1 MIWLQ
6 NYDPVHNQFLST
18 ILALIPIVILLG
30 LIMVFKTKAYLAALI
45 ALACGFLIT
54 IFIYRMPVQ
63 IGVMSTLYGA
73 LYGLLPIGWIVLNVI
88 FFFRLVSEKGIF
100 DLMQVNLTG
109 ITRDRRLQLL
119 LIAFCFGALL
129 EGAAGFGTPVAIT
142 AALLISLG
150 FAPLM
155 ASGLS
160 LLANTAPV
168 AFGGLGTPVIALA
181 GVSGISLLT
190 LSGMIG
196 RQLTF
201 FGVLIPIWLIW
212 AFVGWKKTWEVMP
225 AILVAGVSFAITQLL
240 VATYLGPWLVG
251 VLASLV
257 AMSST
262 ILFLQKW
269 QPKNIYIFPGD
280 DIKVSPNASQPKNEL
295 RDYLKVW
302 WPWLILTIFVILW
315 GIPQIKGLLD
325 LLTLKIN
332 VPFLDKLVYRVPP
345 VVTDKTAESAVFNF
359 SWLSATGTAIFIASF
374 ITGLIFRFSIKE
386 ILLIFIKAIKQ
397 VRVSLLTIS
406 SMMAIGF
413 LTRYSGMDAT
423 LGLAFARTGVLYPFF
438 GTLLGWLGVALTGS
452 DTSSNVLFGSLQK
465 ITAGQTGINPVIM
478 VSANSSGGVM
488 GKMIDAQSIVVA
500 STATKWFGHE
510 GDILRFIILHSLM
523 LAVLVGIEIMI
534 QVYIH

>member
-6 NYDPVHNQFLST
+6 NYDPLNNPFLST

-30 LIMVFKTKAYLAALI
+30 LIMFFKIKAYLAALI
-45 ALACGFLIT
+45 ALAIGFLIT
-54 IFIYRMPVQ
+54 IFIYHLPVQ
-63 IGVMSTLYGA
+63 IGVMSTLFGA

-88 FFFRLVSEKGIF
+88 FFFRLVSEKGVF
-100 DLMQVNLTG
+100 VLMQESLTS

-181 GVSGISLLT
+181 GVSGIGLLT

-196 RQLTF
+196 RQLTL

-212 AFVGWKKTWEVMP
+212 AFVGWKKTWEVIP
-225 AILVAGVSFAITQLL
+225 AILIAGFSFAITQLL
-240 VATYLGPWLVG
+240 VATFMGPWLVG
-251 VLASLV
+251 VIASLV
-257 AMSST
+257 AMSVT
-262 ILFLQKW
+262 VLFLRKW
-269 QPKNIYIFPGD
+269 KPKNIYLFPGD
-280 DIKVSPNASQPKNEL
+280 DSNVDGRATTPINES
-295 RDYLKVW
+295 RTYFQVW
-302 WPWLILTIFVILW
+302 WPWLILIFFVILW
-315 GIPQIKGLLD
+315 GIPQFKGLLD
-325 LLTLKIN
+325 SLTLRIN
-332 VPFLDKLVYRVPP
+332 VPFVNNLVYRTPP
-345 VVTDKTAESAVFNF
+345 VVSVKTPESAVFNF
-359 SWLSATGTAIFIASF
+359 SWLSATGTAILIAGF
-374 ITGLIFRFSIKE
+374 ITGLIYRYSLKDIGR
-386 ILLIFIKAIKQ
+386 IFIKALNQ
-397 VRVSLLTIS
+397 VKISLLTIS

-465 ITAGQTGINPVIM
+465 ITAGQIGIDPVIM

-510 GDILRFIILHSLM
+510 GDILRFIFLHSLV
-523 LAVLVGIEIMI
+523 LAILVGFVVMI
-534 QVYIH
+534 QVYIF